1 MTTDSSAARILV
13 VDDSLPT
20 LEVIRRNLEAQGH
33 TVTTVTDVP
42 AAVDALSAQ
51 AVDLV
56 ITDLKMPRVSGL
68 DLVRHVRE
76 NHPDTEVMMI
86 TGYATVEGAVE
97 AMKSGAEE
105 YLTKPFTDD
114 ELCRAVDHLLDRLAL
129 RRNGKAGSGRQAASS
144 PRAGSILGE
153 SHAIRRA
160 VGLARRAAQTDATI
174 LVTGE
179 SGTGKELLARTIHY
193 ESPRS
198 TAPFV
203 PVNCGAVPETLLESE
218 LFGHVKGAFT
228 GADTSRA
235 GFFQTADDGTVFLDE
250 IGETTPNMQV
260 KLLRVLQEREV
271 TMVGSNKPRP
281 VNVRVIAA
289 TNKDLARLIQTGAF
303 REDLYYRI
311 NVIEVRMPPLRER
324 GDDVLVLA
332 HHFARKY
339 GASVGATAPEFT
351 PEALAHLRRYPWPGN
366 VRELENV
373 VQRMVVMSEDGT
385 LDVPDLPAPM
395 RFQAGRGG
403 DGPDLRS
410 LAEVEAG
417 HIRQVLAA
425 VGSNRTRA
433 AKILGIDRKTLRKK
447 ITDYDLD
454 PDTGD
459 DGT

>member
-203 PVNCGAVPETLLESE
+203 PVNCGALPETLLESE
-218 LFGHVKGAFT
+218 LFGHEKGAFT

-235 GFFQTADDGTVFLDE
+235 GLLPAGRRRHALPRRDRRDE
-250 IGETTPNMQV
+250 RRTC
-260 KLLRVLQEREV
+260 RSSCCACCRSASS

-289 TNKDLARLIQTGAF
+289 TNKQPGA
-303 REDLYYRI
+303 
-311 NVIEVRMPPLRER
+311 
-324 GDDVLVLA
+324 G
-332 HHFARKY
+332 
-339 GASVGATAPEFT
+339 
-351 PEALAHLRRYPWPGN
+351 
-366 VRELENV
+366 
-373 VQRMVVMSEDGT
+373 
-385 LDVPDLPAPM
+385 
-395 RFQAGRGG
+395 
-403 DGPDLRS
+403 
-410 LAEVEAG
+410 
-417 HIRQVLAA
+417 
-425 VGSNRTRA
+425 
-433 AKILGIDRKTLRKK
+433 
-447 ITDYDLD
+447 
-454 PDTGD
+454 
-459 DGT
+459 